1 MFGAAAAG
9 QVAAQKPRAS
19 VSGSEVTGTFQRSD
33 GRNYRRRV
41 GNWGEIKILALGRN
55 KLRIGMSLNYVYA
68 VKPNDDVMA
77 NTGELDGEASI
88 AGDTAVYTSEDGTCK
103 ITIKFVRPGTISVK
117 QDGSDADCGFGHNV
131 FAGGTYRKV
140 SSARP
145 RFESN

>member
-19 VSGSEVTGTFQRSD
+19 VPGSEVNGTFRM
-33 GRNYRRRV
+33 NYTGKYR
-41 GNWGEIKILALGRN
+41 GNYNEIKVLALGRGR
-55 KLRIGMSLNYVYA
+55 LRLSMDLTYPYTMSNGEL
-68 VKPNDDVMA
+68 MA
-77 NTGELDGEASI
+77 NVGQLDGEASI
-88 AGDTAVYTSEDGTCK
+88 AGDTAVYTSEDNTCK
-103 ITIKFVRPGTISVK
+103 ITIRFVRPGTINVK

-145 RFESN
+145 RSDRD